1 MDKIQIL
8 KGFFI
13 GILAN
18 GLGLFVVVM
27 TMAKSSERN
36 DEFLRV
42 LEAAHAENFLGKLIS
57 LGAILN
63 LICFFYF
70 IRKKKDAFAAGVL
83 IATLCMA
90 LITFIIKLKI

>member
-27 TMAKSSERN
+27 TMAKSYERN
-36 DEFLRV
+36 DGFLTV

-90 LITFIIKLKI
+90 LITFIIKL

>member
-1 MDKIQIL
+1 MDKIQIF
-8 KGFFI
+8 KGFII

-18 GLGLFVVVM
+18 GLGLFLVGIII
-27 TMAKSSERN
+27 TNSSGRN
-36 DEFLRV
+36 DSVLTV
-42 LEAAHAENFLGKLIS
+42 LESAYAENFLGKLIS

-90 LITFIIKLKI
+90 LFTFIIKL

>member
-18 GLGLFVVVM
+18 GLGLFMVVM
-27 TMAKSSERN
+27 TMAKSSGRN
-36 DEFLRV
+36 DGFLRV

-90 LITFIIKLKI
+90 LFTFIIKL

>member
-8 KGFFI
+8 KGLAI
-13 GILAN
+13 GFLAN
-18 GLGLFVVVM
+18 GIGLFLVGIIIVN
-27 TMAKSSERN
+27 SSNRN
-36 DEFLRV
+36 GTILTV
-42 LEAAHAENFLGKLIS
+42 LEAAHAEYFLGKLIS

-90 LITFIIKLKI
+90 LITFIIKL

>member
-8 KGFFI
+8 KGLAI
-13 GILAN
+13 GFLAN
-18 GLGLFVVVM
+18 GIGLFLVGIIIVNS
-27 TMAKSSERN
+27 TNRN
-36 DEFLRV
+36 GTILTV

-90 LITFIIKLKI
+90 LITFIIKL

>member
-8 KGFFI
+8 KGLAI
-13 GILAN
+13 GFLAN
-18 GLGLFVVVM
+18 GIGLFLVGIIIVN
-27 TMAKSSERN
+27 SSNRN
-36 DEFLRV
+36 GTILTV

-57 LGAILN
+57 LCAILN

-90 LITFIIKLKI
+90 LITFIIKL

>member
-18 GLGLFVVVM
+18 GLGLFMVVM
-27 TMAKSSERN
+27 TMAKSSGRN
-36 DEFLRV
+36 DGFLRV

-90 LITFIIKLKI
+90 LTTFIIKL

>member
-8 KGFFI
+8 KGLAI
-13 GILAN
+13 GFLAN
-18 GLGLFVVVM
+18 GIGLFLVGIIIVN
-27 TMAKSSERN
+27 SSNRN
-36 DEFLRV
+36 GTILTV
-42 LEAAHAENFLGKLIS
+42 LEAAHAENFLWKLIS

-90 LITFIIKLKI
+90 LITFIIKL

>member
-27 TMAKSSERN
+27 TMAKSSGRN
-36 DEFLRV
+36 DGLLRV
-42 LEAAHAENFLGKLIS
+42 LEAAQA
-57 LGAILN
+57 
-63 LICFFYF
+63 
-70 IRKKKDAFAAGVL
+70 
-83 IATLCMA
+83 
-90 LITFIIKLKI
+90 

>member
-27 TMAKSSERN
+27 TIAKSSVRN
-36 DEFLRV
+36 DGFLTV
-42 LEAAHAENFLGKLIS
+42 LEAANAENFLGKLIS

-90 LITFIIKLKI
+90 LITFIIKL

>member
-8 KGFFI
+8 KGLAI
-13 GILAN
+13 GFLAN
-18 GLGLFVVVM
+18 GIGLFLVGIIIVN
-27 TMAKSSERN
+27 SSNRN
-36 DEFLRV
+36 GTILTV
-42 LEAAHAENFLGKLIS
+42 LEAANAENFLGKLIS

-90 LITFIIKLKI
+90 LITFIIKL

>member
-8 KGFFI
+8 KGLAI
-13 GILAN
+13 GFLAN
-18 GLGLFVVVM
+18 GIGLFLVGIIIVN
-27 TMAKSSERN
+27 SSNRN
-36 DEFLRV
+36 CTILTV

-90 LITFIIKLKI
+90 LITFIIKL

>member
-8 KGFFI
+8 KGLAVGF
-13 GILAN
+13 LAN
-18 GLGLFVVVM
+18 GLGLFLVGIII
-27 TMAKSSERN
+27 ANSSGRN
-36 DEFLRV
+36 DSILSV
-42 LEAAHAENFLGKLIS
+42 QEAAHAENFLGKLIS

-90 LITFIIKLKI
+90 LITFIIKL

>member
-1 MDKIQIL
+1 MDKIQIF

-27 TMAKSSERN
+27 TIAKSSVRN
-36 DEFLRV
+36 DGFLTV
-42 LEAAHAENFLGKLIS
+42 LEAANAENFLGKLIS

-63 LICFFYF
+63 LICFFY
-70 IRKKKDAFAAGVL
+70 L
-83 IATLCMA
+83 IHKLD
-90 LITFIIKLKI
+90 LIDIQDGLLRIYH

>member
-8 KGFFI
+8 KGLAI
-13 GILAN
+13 GFLTN
-18 GLGLFVVVM
+18 GIGLFLVGIIIVN
-27 TMAKSSERN
+27 SSNRN
-36 DEFLRV
+36 GTILTV

-90 LITFIIKLKI
+90 LITFIIKL

>member
-8 KGFFI
+8 KGLAI
-13 GILAN
+13 GFLAN
-18 GLGLFVVVM
+18 GIGLFLVGIIIVN
-27 TMAKSSERN
+27 SSNRN
-36 DEFLRV
+36 GTILTV

-90 LITFIIKLKI
+90 LITFIIKL

>member
-1 MDKIQIL
+1 MDKVQII
-8 KGFFI
+8 KGLAI
-13 GILAN
+13 GFLAN
-18 GLGLFVVVM
+18 GLGLFLV
-27 TMAKSSERN
+27 AIIIANSSGRN
-36 DEFLRV
+36 DSILTV

-70 IRKKKDAFAAGVL
+70 IRKKKDGFAAGVL

-90 LITFIIKLKI
+90 LITFIIKL

>member
-1 MDKIQIL
+1 M
-8 KGFFI
+8 
-13 GILAN
+13 AN

-27 TMAKSSERN
+27 TIAKSSVRN
-36 DEFLRV
+36 DGFLTV
-42 LEAAHAENFLGKLIS
+42 LEASNAENFLGKLIS

-90 LITFIIKLKI
+90 LITFIIKL

>member
-1 MDKIQIL
+1 MDKIQIF

-27 TMAKSSERN
+27 IIAKSSVRN
-36 DEFLRV
+36 DGFLTV
-42 LEAAHAENFLGKLIS
+42 LEAANAEFLGKLIS

-63 LICFFYF
+63 LICF
-70 IRKKKDAFAAGVL
+70 ILLERKRCVCRRRIDCNTVYGSYHIL
-83 IATLCMA
+83 
-90 LITFIIKLKI
+90 IKL

>member
-27 TMAKSSERN
+27 TMAKSSGRN
-36 DEFLRV
+36 DGFLRV

-90 LITFIIKLKI
+90 LLTFIIKL

>member
-8 KGFFI
+8 KGFFT

-27 TMAKSSERN
+27 TIAKSSVRN
-36 DEFLRV
+36 DGFLTV
-42 LEAAHAENFLGKLIS
+42 LEAANAENFLGKLIS

-90 LITFIIKLKI
+90 LITFIIKL

>member
-8 KGFFI
+8 KGLAI
-13 GILAN
+13 GFLAN
-18 GLGLFVVVM
+18 GIGLFLVGIIIVN
-27 TMAKSSERN
+27 SSNRN
-36 DEFLRV
+36 GTILTVF
-42 LEAAHAENFLGKLIS
+42 EAAHAEYFLGKLIS

-90 LITFIIKLKI
+90 LITFIIKL

>member
-8 KGFFI
+8 KGLAI
-13 GILAN
+13 GFLAN
-18 GLGLFVVVM
+18 GIGLFLVGIIIVN
-27 TMAKSSERN
+27 SSNRN
-36 DEFLRV
+36 GTILTV

-83 IATLCMA
+83 IATICMA
-90 LITFIIKLKI
+90 LITFIIKL

>member
-27 TMAKSSERN
+27 TMAKSSGRN
-36 DEFLRV
+36 DGFLRV
-42 LEAAHAENFLGKLIS
+42 LEAANSENFLGKLIS

-90 LITFIIKLKI
+90 LITFIIKL

>member
-1 MDKIQIL
+1 
-8 KGFFI
+8 
-13 GILAN
+13 
-18 GLGLFVVVM
+18 
-27 TMAKSSERN
+27 
-36 DEFLRV
+36 
-42 LEAAHAENFLGKLIS
+42 LEAAHAEYFLGKLIS

-90 LITFIIKLKI
+90 LITFIIKL

>member
-27 TMAKSSERN
+27 IIAKSSVRN
-36 DEFLRV
+36 DGFLTV

-90 LITFIIKLKI
+90 LITFIIKL